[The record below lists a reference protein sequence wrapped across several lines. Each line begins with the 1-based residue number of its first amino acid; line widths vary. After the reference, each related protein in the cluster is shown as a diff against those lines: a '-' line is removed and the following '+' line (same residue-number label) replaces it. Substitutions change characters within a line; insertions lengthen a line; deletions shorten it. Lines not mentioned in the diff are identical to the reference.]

1 MTFAERFES
10 LALVSETQTPE
21 PYDLTPA
28 QAGELIG
35 VSGNTIKRWVE
46 ERRLAA
52 LKLPN
57 GYLRFRRSD
66 IDEFMENSRV
76 VPVEAVG

>member
-1 MTFAERFES
+1 MTFGEGFEN
-10 LALVSETQTPE
+10 LAPVSEPQTPE

-28 QAGELIG
+28 EAGELIG
-35 VSGNTIKRWVE
+35 VSGNTVKRWVA
-46 ERRLAA
+46 ERKLAA

-66 IDEFMENSRV
+66 IADFIESSR
-76 VPVEAVG
+76 VEAVG

>member
-1 MTFAERFES
+1 M
-10 LALVSETQTPE
+10 QTPE

-35 VSGNTIKRWVE
+35 VSGNTVKDWVE
-46 ERRLAA
+46 KRKIAA

-57 GYLRFRRSD
+57 GYYRFRRSD
-66 IDEFMENSRV
+66 IVAFIETSRIE
-76 VPVEAVG
+76 PVRAQVAAP